1 MKKTMSTFDRVMEN
15 PEWKS
20 GFEKSYEDFLISEFM
35 CEQMENTDFKLRHS
49 RSTHVTLART

>member
-35 CEQMENTDFKLRHS
+35 CEQMVNVDFKLRHS
-49 RSTHVTLART
+49 RSTHVTVA